1 MTTSLE
7 ALESE
12 VLKLGPA
19 DRSHL
24 LERLIASLDADPA
37 VEAAWEMEA
46 DRREAALESGSV
58 AAVSAQEAMARLR
71 QRLVR

>member
-1 MTTSLE
+1 MSTSLE

-12 VLKLGPA
+12 VLKLGPV

-24 LERLIASLDADPA
+24 LGRLIASLNADP
-37 VEAAWEMEA
+37 EIEGAWELEA
-46 DRREAALESGSV
+46 DRRETLLETGTV
-58 AAVSAQEAMARLR
+58 AEVSAQETMGRLR